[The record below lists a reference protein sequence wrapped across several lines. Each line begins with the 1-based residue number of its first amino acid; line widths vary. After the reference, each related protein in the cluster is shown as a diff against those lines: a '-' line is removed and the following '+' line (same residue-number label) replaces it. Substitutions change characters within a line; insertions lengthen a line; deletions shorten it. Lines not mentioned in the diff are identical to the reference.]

1 MHFHR
6 KTPAD
11 CLQALV
17 NELIKALKQW
27 IIVREKTIQEIQE
40 IIRKLKLHNRNVNIS
55 RITGSTVSV
64 VGSAMAIAGFALAPV
79 TFGTSIGLSVSGIA
93 LAVAGG
99 GTAAG
104 ASFTD
109 MAIEKS
115 NVKRVQE
122 QLARD
127 YDDLNLI
134 SAIAKTIETKLDDI
148 RQQCEDARAIR
159 AIGEGILQTGAT
171 GLNLAQ
177 TTVFNTFKI
186 GTMAL

>member
-1 MHFHR
+1 MLHFHR

-40 IIRKLKLHNRNVNIS
+40 IIRKLKLHNRNINVS

-79 TFGTSIGLSVSGIA
+79 TFGTSIGLSVSGIF

-115 NVKRVQE
+115 NVKCVQE
-122 QLARD
+122 QLACD

-134 SAIAKTIETKLDDI
+134 SAIAKKIKTKHDDI
-148 RQQCEDARAIR
+148 QGSNVE
-159 AIGEGILQTGAT
+159 ILVPSEQLEKAFFE
-171 GLNLAQ
+171 LVLQ
-177 TTVFNTFKI
+177 V
-186 GTMAL
+186 LS